1 MRPLMALL
9 AIEMLVVASIYLLL
23 VGAIGAYNGEP
34 LGFVLLAF
42 GLTSTTLLVQSYKK
56 DTQ

>member
-9 AIEMLVVASIYLLL
+9 AIEVLVVVSIYLLI
-23 VGAIGAYNGEP
+23 VGAIGVYNGEP
-34 LGFVLLAF
+34 LGFILLAF
-42 GLTSTTLLVQSYKK
+42 GLTSTTLLVQSYK

>member
-1 MRPLMALL
+1 MKPLMALL
-9 AIEMLVVASIYLLL
+9 AIEILVVVSIYLLI
-23 VGAIGAYNGEP
+23 VGAIGVYNGEP
-34 LGFVLLAF
+34 LGFVLFAF

>member
-1 MRPLMALL
+1 MALL